1 MTLRTLRASIIGLVV
16 IAVLVF
22 VPAAT
27 VAYWQGWLFIIV
39 FALSTNLIGLYLA
52 RHDPA
57 LLQRRM
63 KFGPQAETRPV
74 QKALVGLAFVA
85 FSALPLVSA
94 LDHRLG
100 WSDVPDWVS
109 VFGAFLV
116 WLGLM
121 IDLLVFRRN
130 SFGASTIETM
140 EGQTVISSGPYALV
154 RHPMY
159 VGALVMLVGVPLALG
174 SYWGLLFVIVFV
186 PVLALQILDEEAML
200 LRELDGYAEYTRS
213 VRYRLVPGVW

>member
-22 VPAAT
+22 VPAGT

-74 QKALVGLAFVA
+74 QTSEV
-85 FSALPLVSA
+85 FSATIGS
-94 LDHRLG
+94 R
-100 WSDVPDWVS
+100 SQS
-109 VFGAFLV
+109 S
-116 WLGLM
+116 
-121 IDLLVFRRN
+121 RR
-130 SFGASTIETM
+130 
-140 EGQTVISSGPYALV
+140 
-154 RHPMY
+154 
-159 VGALVMLVGVPLALG
+159 
-174 SYWGLLFVIVFV
+174 
-186 PVLALQILDEEAML
+186 
-200 LRELDGYAEYTRS
+200 
-213 VRYRLVPGVW
+213 

>member
-22 VPAAT
+22 VPAGT

-52 RHDPA
+52 RNDPA

-85 FSALPLVSA
+85 FSALPVVSA

-186 PVLALQILDEEAML
+186 PVLALRILDEEAML